1 MIDLFS
7 DSASQ
12 PTSAMR
18 HAMALAEV
26 GDEQRGTDPTVLHLL
41 EMVCDLLG
49 KEAALFLPSGT
60 MCNAIAVK
68 VHTQPGDVL
77 LVDQQ
82 SHVLRSEAGGAAMWS
97 GVVIDQ
103 VASASGIFTRADL
116 LERLPASSVYA
127 PPPRL
132 LSIEQTHNFGGGTV
146 WPLAQITDVCA
157 AAHEHGLFTHLDGAR
172 LLNAV
177 VATGVSAKTWCA
189 HFDSVFIDFSKSLG
203 APFGAVLAGNQQFIQ
218 KARRYKQAF
227 GGAMRQAGIMA
238 AACIYALENNIER
251 LAQDHENAVSMAA
264 ELQKIAGLRV
274 LTPRPDTNMV
284 FFDTSEAGMTAWQF
298 LEEIKTKGVIMS
310 EIQNHVRLVTHL
322 GISKQDCQT
331 AISVVQQVMAAK
343 AAATA

>member
-1 MIDLFS
+1 VIDLFS

-12 PTSAMR
+12 PTAAMR

-49 KEAALFLPSGT
+49 KEAALFLPTGT

-77 LVDQQ
+77 LVDKQ

-97 GVVIDQ
+97 SVVIDQ
-103 VASASGIFTRADL
+103 VPSVNGIFTRADL
-116 LERLPASSVYA
+116 LERLPVSSVYA

-132 LSIEQTHNFGGGTV
+132 LSVEQTHNFGGGTV
-146 WPLAQITDVCA
+146 WPLSQITDVCA
-157 AAHEHGLFTHLDGAR
+157 AAHERGLATHLDGAR

-177 VATGVSAKTWCA
+177 VATGIKASTWCT
-189 HFDSVFIDFSKSLG
+189 HFDSAFIDFSKSLG
-203 APFGAVLAGNQQFIQ
+203 APFGAVLVGNQEFIR

-251 LAQDHENAVSMAA
+251 LAQDHENAAFLAA
-264 ELQKIAGLRV
+264 ELQNIPRLKI

-284 FFDTSEAGMTAWQF
+284 FFDTSDAGMTAWQF
-298 LEEIKTKGVIMS
+298 LDEIKAKGVIMS
-310 EIQNHVRLVTHL
+310 EIENRVRLVTHL
-322 GISKQDCQT
+322 GINRQDCQT
-331 AISVVQQVMAAK
+331 AIAVVQQVMAAR